1 MERCNADVGH
11 PCDARNGEPCLSCAA
26 WLAETEAA
34 ARMEWDAASP
44 EQRHP
49 KRCGFETREEAEEAM
64 LRDAGR
70 RP

>member
-1 MERCNADVGH
+1 
-11 PCDARNGEPCLSCAA
+11 
-26 WLAETEAA
+26 
-34 ARMEWDAASP
+34 MEWDAASP